1 MCLLRF
7 FFNSYV
13 NMPIVFGD
21 LFLFCFVLFCFSFYL
36 MTYILLCSLTTRREE
51 IDRERKRLSNIQ
63 ELKLL

>member
-7 FFNSYV
+7 FLNSYV

-21 LFLFCFVLFCFSFYL
+21 LFLFCFVFFSFYL

>member
-7 FFNSYV
+7 FLNCYV

-21 LFLFCFVLFCFSFYL
+21 LFLFCFVFSFYL